1 MSDAAVTRS
10 PTAIKQDLAALGAL
24 TEVGFDA
31 TEADTARIRALA
43 AELESMNPTP
53 EPARAAA
60 LLRGRWRLL
69 YSNLDL
75 QRSTTLARLSL
86 GILPAQKV
94 EVTEL
99 YNEID
104 PSNGLYDNVI
114 HFLAEDGTPGIQV
127 MAGKYEA
134 EDDHSIN
141 LVYSEALVT
150 GPGAP
155 IRLSADGVRAN
166 SLKTE
171 ITYLDD
177 GFRLARGA
185 FGSLYILE
193 RLDPAPMRWSRDS

>member
-1 MSDAAVTRS
+1 MRHAS
-10 PTAIKQDLAALGAL
+10 AIKQDLAILGAA
-24 TEVGFDA
+24 TEVGFRADA
-31 TEADTARIRALA
+31 GDADRIKALA
-43 AELESMNPTP
+43 AELEGMNPTP

-69 YSNLDL
+69 YSNFEL
-75 QRSTTLARLSL
+75 QRRTTLANLSL
-86 GILPAQKV
+86 GVLPATPV

-104 PSNGLYDNVI
+104 PATGLYDNVI
-114 HFLAEDGTPGIQV
+114 HVLFDDGSPGVQV
-127 MAGKYEA
+127 MMGAYEV
-134 EDDHSIN
+134 EGDQHIDIRHC
-141 LVYSEALVT
+141 EALVV

-155 IRLSADGVRAN
+155 VRLATDASRVG

-177 GFRLARGA
+177 GFRLVRGA

-193 RLDPAPMRWSRDS
+193 RLDPAPMRWARDA

>member
-1 MSDAAVTRS
+1 MSQAAVTRS
-10 PTAIKQDLAALGAL
+10 PAALKQELATLGAL

-31 TEADTARIRALA
+31 SPADSARIRALA
-43 AELESMNPTP
+43 AELEAQNPTP

-104 PSNGLYDNVI
+104 PATGLYDNVI
-114 HFLAEDGTPGIQV
+114 HFLGQDGAPGIQV
-127 MAGKYEA
+127 MAGQYEA
-134 EDDHSIN
+134 EDDQTIN
-141 LVYSEALVT
+141 LVYSEAMVI

-155 IRLSADGVRAN
+155 IRLSAQGVRAN
-166 SLKTE
+166 SLRTE
-171 ITYLDD
+171 ITYLDE